1 MLFMSIFTYEPDKR
15 DEVLK
20 RRAEGLFTPEGAKCV
35 GQWSSTAGGR
45 AFTLFEL
52 DNALVAAQWS
62 QVWNDLGKFEVYPVV
77 DTDEMMKA
85 MAAARG

>member
-1 MLFMSIFTYEPDKR
+1 MLFMSIYTYEPEKR

-20 RRAEGLFTPEGAKCV
+20 RRAEGLFTPEGAKCL
-35 GQWSSTAGGR
+35 GNWSSTAGGR

-52 DNALVAAQWS
+52 DDPLKAAQWS

-77 DTDEMMKA
+77 DTDLLMKA
-85 MAAARG
+85 MAAIE

>member
-1 MLFMSIFTYEPDKR
+1 MLFISIYTYEPEKR

-20 RRAEGLFTPEGAKCV
+20 RRAEGLFTPEGAKCL
-35 GQWSSTAGGR
+35 GNWSFTAGGR

-52 DNALVAAQWS
+52 DDPLKAAQWS

-77 DTDEMMKA
+77 DTDLLMKA
-85 MAAARG
+85 MAAMK

>member
-15 DEVLK
+15 DEILK
-20 RRAEGLFTPEGAKCV
+20 RRAEGVFTPEGAKFV

-52 DNALVAAQWS
+52 DDPLVAAQWS
-62 QVWNDLGKFEVYPVV
+62 MVWNDLGKFEVFPVV
-77 DTDEMMKA
+77 DTDELMKA
-85 MAAARG
+85 MAAAKG

>member
-35 GQWSSTAGGR
+35 GQWSSAAGGR
-45 AFTLFEL
+45 AFTLYEVDDL
-52 DNALVAAQWS
+52 LVGAQWS
-62 QVWNDLGKFEVYPVV
+62 HVWNDLGKFEVYPVIE
-77 DTDEMMKA
+77 TDEMMKA
-85 MAAARG
+85 MAAAKG